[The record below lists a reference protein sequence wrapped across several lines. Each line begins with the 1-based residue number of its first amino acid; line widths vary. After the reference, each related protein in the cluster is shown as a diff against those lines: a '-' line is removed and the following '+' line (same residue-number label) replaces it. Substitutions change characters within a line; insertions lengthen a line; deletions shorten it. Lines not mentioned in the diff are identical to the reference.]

1 MAALLLSSHTISLS
15 QPNLCFP
22 RRTKKARAVLN
33 RTQKMQVPY
42 ELKQGQTRLFHKL
55 PSGLNMEVIVQKGVV
70 DKDPYDRN
78 SENPP
83 LVFVHGSYHAA
94 WCWAEHW
101 LPFFSACGFDCYA
114 LSLLGQGESDAP
126 SGSVAGTLQTH
137 ASDVAD
143 FIQKKVL
150 LPPVLL
156 GHSFGGLIIQYY
168 IANVKNNQAIEME
181 SFYPKLTGAALV
193 CSVPPSGNS
202 GLVWRYLFSKP
213 IAAFK
218 ITRSLAAKAF
228 QTSLPL
234 CKETFFSSTME
245 DQLVLR
251 YQELM
256 RESSRMPLFDLRKLN
271 ASLPVPSI
279 PKGSVELL
287 VLGANDD
294 FIVDAEGLRE
304 TGRFYGV
311 SPVNVERV
319 AHDMM
324 LDCSWEKGRA
334 PYKTLQYTF
343 SSSSVSLPKSRVFTL
358 SAQHS
363 LASQDSAFTS
373 RSAKMY
379 SSRKKIQKDKDV
391 EPTEFED
398 TVAQYLFDLE
408 NTNQEL
414 KSDLKDLYI
423 NSAAQMDVSGNR
435 KAVVVYVPFRLRKAF
450 RKIHLRLVR
459 ELEKKFSGKDVVLI
473 ASRRIVR
480 PPKKGSAAQR
490 PRTRT
495 LTSVHENMLEDIVH
509 PAEIVGKRI
518 RYRIDGSKI
527 MKVYLDPKE
536 RNNTEYKLETFAGV
550 YRKLT
555 GKDVVFEYP
564 IAEA

>member
-1 MAALLLSSHTISLS
+1 MATLLLSSHTISLS
-15 QPNLCFP
+15 QPNFCLP
-22 RRTKKARAVLN
+22 RRAKKPRAVLN

-55 PSGLNMEVIVQKGVV
+55 PSGLNMEVIVQKGVA

-168 IANVKNNQAIEME
+168 ITNVKNNQAIEMGN
-181 SFYPKLTGAALV
+181 FYPKLTGAALV

-218 ITRSLAAKAF
+218 VTRSLAAKAF

-234 CKETFFSSTME
+234 CKETFFSSTMD

-271 ASLPVPSI
+271 ASLPVTSI

-324 LDCSWEKGRA
+324 LDCSWEKGA
-334 PYKTLQYTF
+334 K
-343 SSSSVSLPKSRVFTL
+343 VIL
-358 SAQHS
+358 SW
-363 LASQDSAFTS
+363 
-373 RSAKMY
+373 
-379 SSRKKIQKDKDV
+379 
-391 EPTEFED
+391 
-398 TVAQYLFDLE
+398 
-408 NTNQEL
+408 
-414 KSDLKDLYI
+414 
-423 NSAAQMDVSGNR
+423 
-435 KAVVVYVPFRLRKAF
+435 
-450 RKIHLRLVR
+450 
-459 ELEKKFSGKDVVLI
+459 
-473 ASRRIVR
+473 
-480 PPKKGSAAQR
+480 
-490 PRTRT
+490 
-495 LTSVHENMLEDIVH
+495 LTALN
-509 PAEIVGKRI
+509 K
-518 RYRIDGSKI
+518 
-527 MKVYLDPKE
+527 
-536 RNNTEYKLETFAGV
+536 
-550 YRKLT
+550 
-555 GKDVVFEYP
+555 
-564 IAEA
+564 